1 MKRTF
6 SLIVLMAVMCSC
18 LAMTAHA
25 ADYSFTTAASVDYY
39 DYTSYEDAY
48 GSQYNYGGSNVVDYQ
63 IPELEYG
70 AFSTTQ
76 TGIMEKSP
84 LPGLQA
90 SVSTTPSGDYGVS
103 GDGTPVILPGV
114 SSDPT
119 PLPDIPSFTE
129 LTDGFCSPTGLLEG
143 SPSLPSVLRT
153 IISGREKLL
162 PV

>member
-63 IPELEYG
+63 IPELERRPVSWKNLLCP
-70 AFSTTQ
+70 ACRHPFRLRPAE
-76 TGIMEKSP
+76 IM
-84 LPGLQA
+84 A
-90 SVSTTPSGDYGVS
+90 
-103 GDGTPVILPGV
+103 
-114 SSDPT
+114 
-119 PLPDIPSFTE
+119 
-129 LTDGFCSPTGLLEG
+129 
-143 SPSLPSVLRT
+143 
-153 IISGREKLL
+153 
-162 PV
+162 

>member
-63 IPELEYG
+63 FQSWNMGRSARRRPVSWKISSARL
-70 AFSTTQ
+70 A
-76 TGIMEKSP
+76 GIRF
-84 LPGLQA
+84 
-90 SVSTTPSGDYGVS
+90 DYAQRR
-103 GDGTPVILPGV
+103 LW
-114 SSDPT
+114 
-119 PLPDIPSFTE
+119 
-129 LTDGFCSPTGLLEG
+129 
-143 SPSLPSVLRT
+143 RK
-153 IISGREKLL
+153 R
-162 PV
+162 